1 MENVRRDV
9 KIDRVH
15 RLGAPKHGKVR
26 PVVAKFNFF
35 QDKELIIRKAS
46 EKLQNSRFSAGDQFP
61 KEVQQRRRLLVPV
74 MKQAQKNGHL
84 AILAF
89 DKLYV
94 DEKLYDPK
102 DPVCVANVERNVR
115 QRRRHNDRRQSSNS
129 LEYEHVPYCG
139 QNANGSPQMNSQMSD
154 QAGQPGRSFTPPGTS
169 SWGTNGAAVHDT
181 GARPKTTFS
190 GPAFG
195 ASYSSMSSGNM
206 DTTAPRSLTREAAAT
221 STSPNTSNSS
231 GVD

>member
-1 MENVRRDV
+1 MIILWNS
-9 KIDRVH
+9 KDRALWWYDGIWNAPGTVTKATVTLNKTPSIFSQYNYVIISSTHVH
-15 RLGAPKHGKVR
+15 
-26 PVVAKFNFF
+26 
-35 QDKELIIRKAS
+35 
-46 EKLQNSRFSAGDQFP
+46 
-61 KEVQQRRRLLVPV
+61 VQQRRRLLVPV

-102 DPVCVANVERNVR
+102 DPVCVASVERNVR

-129 LEYEHVPYCG
+129 MEYEHVPYRG
-139 QNANGSPQMNSQMSD
+139 QNANGSPKMNRQTSD
-154 QAGQPGRSFTPPGTS
+154 RAGQPGRSFTPPGTS

-195 ASYSSMSSGNM
+195 ASYSSMASENM
-206 DTTAPRSLTREAAAT
+206 DTTAPRSLIREAAAT
-221 STSPNTSNSS
+221 STSQNTSYSN